1 MVILMIK
8 IEYLNHNKKYKNDVI
23 KNLKEWNNK
32 SFDNK
37 DITVIATK
45 DNELV
50 GFYQIKEHDNDNTS
64 FSPWLANVYII
75 PSKRKLGYSKKLLES
90 IPTILKDLGYD
101 TLYLH
106 TKLNDYYDKFGWK
119 KLMSF
124 IKDDGIKRSI
134 YIFKI

>member
-8 IEYLNHNKKYKNDVI
+8 IDYLNHNKKYKNDVI

-90 IPTILKDLGYD
+90 IPIILKDS
-101 TLYLH
+101 
-106 TKLNDYYDKFGWK
+106 KLIS
-119 KLMSF
+119 L
-124 IKDDGIKRSI
+124 
-134 YIFKI
+134 

>member
-37 DITVIATK
+37 DITVIATE

-75 PSKRKLGYSKKLLES
+75 PSKRKLGYS
-90 IPTILKDLGYD
+90 
-101 TLYLH
+101 
-106 TKLNDYYDKFGWK
+106 N
-119 KLMSF
+119 
-124 IKDDGIKRSI
+124 
-134 YIFKI
+134 